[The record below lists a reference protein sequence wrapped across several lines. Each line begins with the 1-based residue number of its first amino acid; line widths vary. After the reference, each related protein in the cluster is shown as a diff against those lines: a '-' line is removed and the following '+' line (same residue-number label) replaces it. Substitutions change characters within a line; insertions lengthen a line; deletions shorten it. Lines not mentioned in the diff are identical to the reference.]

1 MMRALHAAILCSA
14 LTAIACGDDQ
24 EANLGAADA
33 APSTDGGVDA
43 GEVAE
48 DAGTG
53 GEDAGTG
60 GEDAGTGGEDA
71 GTGGEDAGE
80 TTDSGMASADFTAAY
95 AVIAAR
101 CGPCHIGQANGDL
114 DLSTQAI
121 AYANLV
127 EVQASATSACAGAG
141 LRVAPG
147 DAAASLLYAKLT
159 NTQTCGGLM
168 PPSGMLSEAE
178 LTTIREWIE
187 GGAPQ

>member
-43 GEVAE
+43 GGVAE

-60 GEDAGTGGEDA
+60 GEDAGEN
-71 GTGGEDAGE
+71 
-80 TTDSGMASADFTAAY
+80 TDSGMASADFTAAY
-95 AVIAAR
+95 AVLAAR
-101 CGPCHIGQANGDL
+101 CGPCHIGQANGGL

-127 EVQASATSACAGAG
+127 EVQASAASACAGAG